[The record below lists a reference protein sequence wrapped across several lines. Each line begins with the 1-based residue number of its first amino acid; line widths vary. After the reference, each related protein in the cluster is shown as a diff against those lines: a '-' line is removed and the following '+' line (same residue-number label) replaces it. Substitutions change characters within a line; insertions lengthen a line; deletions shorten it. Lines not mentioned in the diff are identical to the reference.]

1 MKPENKGVTVEDT
14 GIQFALPETQ
24 FSKSVT

>member
-1 MKPENKGVTVEDT
+1 MKPKNKGITVEDT
-14 GIQFALPETQ
+14 GIQFALPENQ